1 MFSKCK
7 KMFALVLCVFM
18 GMHVQPAKA
27 DGEFLRKGL
36 GVAGAALIVN
46 GLSKVFRG
54 NPRVG
59 TLRVLG
65 GATISLGGICSD
77 IIYKRL
83 LLLSRRLR
91 NEQQRAQLQQQ
102 GLWGSLKAAGQDL
115 VADVQEVGNGHVA
128 ALGNVTLSKL
138 KMRNGLAQLKKGQI
152 LTGLDAIYDGI
163 YHKIREYCARLLYQ
177 IDA

>member
-1 MFSKCK
+1 
-7 KMFALVLCVFM
+7 
-18 GMHVQPAKA
+18 
-27 DGEFLRKGL
+27 
-36 GVAGAALIVN
+36 
-46 GLSKVFRG
+46 
-54 NPRVG
+54 
-59 TLRVLG
+59 
-65 GATISLGGICSD
+65 
-77 IIYKRL
+77 
-83 LLLSRRLR
+83 LR